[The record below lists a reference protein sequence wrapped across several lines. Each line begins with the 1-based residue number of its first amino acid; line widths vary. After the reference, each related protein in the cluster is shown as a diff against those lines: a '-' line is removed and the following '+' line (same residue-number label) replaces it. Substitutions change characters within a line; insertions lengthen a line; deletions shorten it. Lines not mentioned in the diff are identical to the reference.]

1 MAYTI
6 LNSDGS
12 TLLLLADN
20 VIDQSTTSLTL
31 IGKNYAGYGEH
42 YNNNLIKMISN
53 FANTSGRPPRSPLR
67 GQLWYDTT
75 ARRLKVYD
83 DGFKS
88 ISGAVVST
96 DIPNDLSP
104 GEFWFDSST
113 NQLKIRI
120 GNGVLTVGPF
130 FPKSVGST
138 GWVLPDVTVRDTEG
152 NARNVTVLQNYGTNM
167 GMLSDTEFSLSTS
180 DSLTY
185 FNTSTTSTVVG
196 GLTVFGDIKVTGKV
210 ESKNLSLSVNINEV
224 AGSANG
230 DVTNDVKFQLQ
241 NSTITNILEYMFPS
255 VANTATYDVGLALG
269 TEARVHC
276 SYTVPVAGYQVRRYK
291 VVDQPGIGISWQ
303 PYDIYSVVTTMT
315 NVVANVII

>member
-20 VIDQSTTSLTL
+20 TVDQSTTSLTL
-31 IGKNYAGYGEH
+31 IGKNYTPYGEH
-42 YNNNLIKMISN
+42 YNNNLIKLLTNS
-53 FANTSGRPPRSPLR
+53 ANTSGRPPRSPLR

-83 DGFKS
+83 DGFRS
-88 ISGAVVST
+88 ISGAIVST
-96 DIPNDLSP
+96 DAPNDLSP

-113 NQLKIRI
+113 DQLKIRV
-120 GNGVLTVGPF
+120 GNNVLTVGPF
-130 FPKSVGST
+130 FPKTVGQT
-138 GWVLPDVTVRDTEG
+138 GWVLPDVDVRDDVD
-152 NARNVTVLQNYGTNM
+152 NVRNVTVLQNYGNNI
-167 GMLSDTEFSLSTS
+167 GMLSDSEFNLSTN

-196 GLTVFGDIKVTGKV
+196 GLTIFGDIKATGRV
-210 ESKNLSLSVNINEV
+210 ESKNLSLSVSINEV
-224 AGSANG
+224 AGSN
-230 DVTNDVKFQLQ
+230 NDVSDPTKFQIQ
-241 NSTITNILEYMFPS
+241 NSTLTNILEYMFPS
-255 VANTATYDVGLALG
+255 VANTATYDIGLALG

-276 SYTVPVAGYQVRRYK
+276 SYSVPVAGYQVRRFK

-303 PYDIYSVVTTMT
+303 PYDIYSAVTTMT
-315 NVVANVII
+315 NVVVNVIV